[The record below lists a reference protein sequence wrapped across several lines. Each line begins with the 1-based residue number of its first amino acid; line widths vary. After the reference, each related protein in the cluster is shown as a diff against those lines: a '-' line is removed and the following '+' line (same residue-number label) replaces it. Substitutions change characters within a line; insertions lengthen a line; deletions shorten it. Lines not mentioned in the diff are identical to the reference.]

1 MTDSNKKR
9 NTILVQGS
17 IFAVASLISRIIG
30 LIYRVPLTSI
40 IGKTGNDYYGTAY
53 TVYNIVLIFSSYSIP
68 LAVSKLVSA
77 RMAKHEYENA
87 RRVFRGSLI
96 FAIVTGGIG
105 MVIVFFGAGV
115 FTSWLKTPMSTP
127 ALKILAPVILM
138 VAIVGVLRGFFQGLN
153 TMIPSSISQIIEQI
167 MNAVVSV
174 VAAFILFGYGSR
186 VGAVL
191 GNKDKYAA
199 AYGAS
204 GGTLGTFAGSL
215 AALIFMIFIHF
226 LYRKVF
232 KRKLKKQRNV
242 SVESYR
248 SIFIALIL
256 TIIPVILSTAVY
268 NSVSILETYIFKN
281 IATLQT
287 YSEHQISTWWGVY
300 TGEVSVLKNI
310 PISIASAMAASSVPA
325 ITASFNKN
333 DKAEVEH
340 QITSATRFISIIAL
354 PCTVGMIVLANPILK
369 LLFHDPDNVSAY
381 MLMFGALSIPFFC
394 ISTLT
399 NGLLQGINKM
409 SEPVKNA
416 LLALV
421 LYAVFLI
428 FTLEVL
434 HLNIYGVLISLVFYG
449 FMMCILNRRALNK
462 YSKIKQDIFKT
473 YVLPLIA
480 SIIMGIFVYLGYQ
493 LMNIATHS
501 NAISTLF
508 AILVGIFTYFIS
520 IVKIHGITENEM
532 RRFPKGEMLVKFANK
547 LHLL

>member
-174 VAAFILFGYGSR
+174 VAAYILFGYGSR

-204 GGTLGTFAGSL
+204 GGTLGTFAGSF

-381 MLMFGALSIPFFC
+381 MLMFGAISIPFFC

-449 FMMCILNRRALNK
+449 FIMCILNRRALNK

-520 IVKIHGITENEM
+520 IVKIHGITESEM